1 MGSTKIAV
9 AVLAMAFLGGLSGCT
24 MRTQARVPPPA
35 DDFSERDAYG
45 QSFAASPTYTG
56 QDTSWTTTAPART
69 VGGSWEEKAA
79 AIDLASAKA
88 KGAEEGGDGKISLGS
103 PDEAPAAAPPK
114 AAPRAAPRP
123 PATPAQGGQSPAG
136 PVTGAFGR

>member
-1 MGSTKIAV
+1 MGSQKIAV
-9 AVLAMAFLGGLSGCT
+9 AILAMAFLSGCT
-24 MRTQARVPPPA
+24 MRTQARVPTPA

-45 QSFAASPTYTG
+45 QSFAASPTYAG

-79 AIDLASAKA
+79 ATDLSSAKA
-88 KGAEEGGDGKISLGS
+88 KGAEEGGDGKFSLGS

-114 AAPRAAPRP
+114 APPRAAPRP